1 MTLVLAVVIICC
13 VVKATAICTH
23 GKTTGPQP
31 ECMATTSLL
40 VC

>member
-1 MTLVLAVVIICC
+1 MTLVLTPVVIAC
-13 VVKATAICTH
+13 VIRAAAIRTH
-23 GKTTGPQP
+23 GRTTGPQP

>member
-1 MTLVLAVVIICC
+1 MTLGLAVVVIRC

-23 GKTTGPQP
+23 GRTTGPQP
-31 ECMATTSLL
+31 KCMATTSLL

>member
-1 MTLVLAVVIICC
+1 MTLVLAVVIIGGLIR
-13 VVKATAICTH
+13 ATAICTH
-23 GKTTGPQP
+23 GRTTGPQP

>member
-1 MTLVLAVVIICC
+1 MTLVLAVVIIRC

-23 GKTTGPQP
+23 GKTMVPQP